1 VDKGDGKLNYAFVRF
16 TKTTDGSVLST
27 SGTTTTAIATLTTT
41 VTVDNMFP
49 LYTLNPWKSPEGT
62 SNAATLKT
70 ELTSVI
76 DAYLAFY

>member
-1 VDKGDGKLNYAFVRF
+1 MDKGDGKLNYAFVRF

-27 SGTTTTAIATLTTT
+27 SGTTTTPIATLTTT

-49 LYTLNPWKSPEGT
+49 LYTLNPWKSPEGA
-62 SNAATLKT
+62 SSAATLKT

-76 DAYLAFY
+76 NAYLAFY